1 MYDLRAVVNRFA
13 TCYNSNR
20 KELKPIK
27 DKLGDLKTLKFR
39 MKQITQEKP
48 ATTGYLQPAQ
58 DQLDEKMNDVNEWVS
73 KLEWLII
80 EVEESSVD
88 LVSGNL

>member
-1 MYDLRAVVNRFA
+1 MHDLRAVVNRFA

-39 MKQITQEKP
+39 MQQITEEKP
-48 ATTGYLQPAQ
+48 VTIGYLQPVQ
-58 DQLDEKMNDVNEWVS
+58 TQLDEKMNDVTEWVG

-80 EVEESSVD
+80 EVEESSAD